1 MTNDS
6 VLQELKSEIKR
17 GNELELEHAAIMK
30 RLQNEMNALK
40 VENESLRERKSSIK
54 IEEYEKVLAKLE
66 ERNKELEAGV
76 KEGDATKMS
85 NQTLIEINAQLET
98 ELEQLQVKVTDMRR
112 ELADRDVSSLVEC

>member
-1 MTNDS
+1 
-6 VLQELKSEIKR
+6 
-17 GNELELEHAAIMK
+17 MK

-40 VENESLRERKSSIK
+40 VENESLRKRKLSIK

-76 KEGDATKMS
+76 DEGDATKMS

-98 ELEQLQVKVTDMRR
+98 ELEQFQVKVTDMRR
-112 ELADRDVSSLVEC
+112 ELADRDVSSLIEC